1 MKGNQVMKDAE
12 VTSRSRGSNS
22 LSGRRATSIVALLP
36 FLVFL
41 AVFAVYPLYE
51 LFRLSFM
58 ETEVLDGEF
67 YSAFNGLANFRKIPN
82 DPLAINAIKVT
93 LLFTTLCVI
102 LTLVAGTAGAIL
114 VNSSRIFKKVARNIF
129 VWPAV
134 VAPVVVSVMW
144 LLILDPTVGLIN
156 KIMHSL
162 GHEPQIW
169 LNSKTGA
176 FISVVVVDVWHWTP
190 IVFLFIYAGLN
201 GINLEILE
209 AGRVDGASESQIVRR
224 IILPILMPTIAVI
237 AILRTIMSIK
247 AFDEMY
253 LLTKGGPQNATSLI
267 SLHIRKIF
275 VEVLDFGYASA
286 LSLCIVIA
294 LGLIVGIAYSLRRKN
309 RSRK

>member
-1 MKGNQVMKDAE
+1 MSKQAV
-12 VTSRSRGSNS
+12 RGRPAITAP
-22 LSGRRATSIVALLP
+22 LSGRRANAVFALLP
-36 FLVFL
+36 FVAFL

-51 LFRLSFM
+51 LVRLSFM

-67 YSAFNGLANFRKIPN
+67 FSAFNGLDNFRKIPE
-82 DPLAINAIKVT
+82 DPLAINSIKVT
-93 LLFTTLCVI
+93 VLFTVLCVI

-114 VNSSRIFKKVARNIF
+114 VNSSKIFKNVARNIF

-144 LLILDPTVGLIN
+144 LLILDPTVGLVN
-156 KIMHSL
+156 KILQFL
-162 GHEPQIW
+162 GQEPQIW

-190 IVFLFIYAGLN
+190 VVFLFIYAGLN
-201 GINLEILE
+201 GINQEILE
-209 AGRVDGASESQIVRR
+209 AGRVDGASEGQLVRR
-224 IILPILMPTIAVI
+224 IILPILLPTIAVI

-253 LLTKGGPQNATSLI
+253 LLTKGGPEGATSLI
-267 SLHIRKIF
+267 SLHIRGIF

-286 LSLCIVIA
+286 LSLCIVVV
-294 LGLIVGIAYSLRRKN
+294 LGLIVGISYSIRRKR
-309 RSRK
+309 RSR

>member
-1 MKGNQVMKDAE
+1 MSDTGVS
-12 VTSRSRGSNS
+12 SRSRGSNF
-22 LSGRRATSIVALLP
+22 LSGRRATSVVALLP

-41 AVFAVYPLYE
+41 AIFAVYPLYE

-58 ETEVLDGEF
+58 ETQVLNGEF
-67 YSAFNGLANFRKIPN
+67 FSAFNGLVNFRKILK
-82 DPLAINAIKVT
+82 DPLAINSVKVT
-93 LLFTTLCVI
+93 VLFTALCVI
-102 LTLVAGTAGAIL
+102 LTLVAGTAGAIM
-114 VNSSRIFKKVARNIF
+114 VNSSRIFKNLARNIF

-134 VAPVVVSVMW
+134 IAPVVVSVMW
-144 LLILDPTVGLIN
+144 LLIFDPTVGLVN
-156 KIMHSL
+156 KIMKSL

-176 FISVVVVDVWHWTP
+176 FIAVVIVDVWHWTP
-190 IVFLFIYAGLN
+190 LVFLFIYAGLN

-209 AGRVDGASESQIVRR
+209 AGRVDGASESQIVRK
-224 IILPILMPTIAVI
+224 IILPILLPTIAVI

-286 LSLCIVIA
+286 LSLSIVLV
-294 LGLIVGIAYSLRRKN
+294 LGLIVGFAYLLRRKN
-309 RSRK
+309 RSR